1 MEKIYLL
8 DTNILLADANSI
20 NSFGEHTVAIP
31 STVIQEV
38 DSKKRLMDEVGRNA
52 RHVSKELDKLRKKGK
67 LHDGVDLDN
76 GGKLIVLFPPS
87 DSPIYDQ
94 FMDKSNDTIIIATA
108 LDTTNKNED
117 KEVILVSKDVLVR
130 VKADV
135 IGVKAEDYQNDKV
148 LTASDDSYTGFT
160 ELEVDSEYIN
170 EFYTNKK
177 IIAPQPFCENHY
189 VLLKCGNQSAI
200 TRYNHGHLNKLYSY
214 TEKPVFGL
222 THKNIEQVIALDL
235 LLDPKIPLVTLRGK
249 AGTGKTLLA
258 LAAGLSQSQ
267 DYDTYNKVSA
277 ARPIVPLGNDIGFL
291 PGEKE
296 EKLKP
301 WMQPILDN
309 LEFLFDCKDQQE
321 LEQLLTGYEGMIQ
334 VEALTYIR
342 GRSIPNQFIIID
354 EAQNLSKHEAKTIL
368 TRLGA
373 KSKVVLTGDPDQI
386 DHPYLDAYSNGLTYV
401 IEKFKEYSQAGHITL
416 TKGERSEFAQLAADI
431 L

>member
-8 DTNILLADANSI
+8 DTNILLADALSI
-20 NSFGEHTVAIP
+20 NSFGKNTVAIP

-52 RHVSKELDKLRKKGK
+52 RQVSKQLDKLREKGK

-76 GGKLIVLFPPS
+76 GGKLIVVFPPS
-87 DSPIYDQ
+87 QSPIYEQ

-108 LDTTNKNED
+108 LDVTNKNED

-160 ELEVDSEYIN
+160 ELEVDPSYIN
-170 EFYTNKK
+170 EFYADKK
-177 IIAPQPFCENHY
+177 ATSPQPFCENHY
-189 VLLKCGNQSAI
+189 VLLKNGKQSAI
-200 TRYNHGHLNKLYSY
+200 TRYNHGFLHKLYSY

-222 THKNIEQVIALDL
+222 THKNIEQIIALDL

-267 DYDTYNKVSA
+267 DHDTYNKVSA

-296 EKLKP
+296 DKLKP
-301 WMQPILDN
+301 WMQPIFDN

-321 LEQLLTGYEGMIQ
+321 LEQILAGYEGMIQ

-342 GRSIPNQFIIID
+342 GRSIPNQFLIID

-368 TRLGA
+368 TRIGA
-373 KSKVVLTGDPDQI
+373 KSKIVLTGDPDQI